1 MLPVSEPF
9 NFFGA
14 RTSRSRST
22 LKEKELRRQ
31 LVRAHATDV
40 TAAVLQDVE
49 GRSGT
54 RGDELGRTGGTGDRR
69 DG

>member
-9 NFFGA
+9 NFLGA
-14 RTSRSRST
+14 RTGRSRSS
-22 LKEKELRRQ
+22 LKKKELRRQ
-31 LVRAHATDV
+31 LVRAHAADV
-40 TAAVLQDVE
+40 AAAVLQDVE

-54 RGDELGRTGGTGDRR
+54 RGDELGRTGGAGDRR